1 MTCEQTV
8 TLNGV
13 TAYGNDPDATYR
25 ILQPGIS
32 GLGAPPVNGSDLGQ
46 ASEHGSVS
54 GPDRTGPR
62 SLRIPIAVVV
72 DEDPQGAMQAF
83 RTLQTAWNP
92 VSGDQTLSVTIPGV
106 GPSDD
111 TLRFFGRPRGSLE
124 PNLRAHWAGV
134 VYCLATFVAL
144 DPVGYGPE
152 ETVNDSGT
160 FAVTNSGDASSRR
173 ATVTITSAAATCK
186 LENTTDGGAFIEFA
200 DAPSTV
206 VIDLYARTVVDGGG
220 ADIYGTSEVAIGD
233 LVVITS
239 SASGGERQRQLHH
252 RRATLGTSVDAS
264 WSGASTSG
272 TWRCGEDLHLHFH
285 HRNPPIFR
293 CPCCPWVG

>member
-1 MTCEQTV
+1 VTCEQTV

-25 ILQPGIS
+25 VLQPGIS
-32 GLGAPPVNGSDLGQ
+32 GLGAPPVVGRDLAM
-46 ASEHGSVS
+46 ASEHGSVT

-62 SLRIPIAVVV
+62 SLRVPIAVVV

-92 VSGDQTLSVTIPGV
+92 TSGDQTLSVTIPGI

-160 FAVTNSGDASSRR
+160 FNVTNSGDASSRR
-173 ATVTITSAAATCK
+173 ATVTITSAAAGAK
-186 LENTTDGGAFIEFA
+186 LENATDGGAFVEFA
-200 DAPSTV
+200 NAPSTV
-206 VIDLYARTVVDGGG
+206 VIDLLARTVVDGGG
-220 ADIYGTSEVAIGD
+220 ADIYGTSEVLTTSTWPR
-233 LVVITS
+233 LVPGANSWTLS
-239 SASGGERQRQLHH
+239 GGGSASVSH
-252 RRATLGTSVDAS
+252 RDG
-264 WSGASTSG
+264 W
-272 TWRCGEDLHLHFH
+272 W
-285 HRNPPIFR
+285 
-293 CPCCPWVG
+293 